1 MTFGVTVPIRS
12 RTVRSR
18 HLDVAHTLGTRRRRS
33 LTRANGAISGVG
45 PPQLSGAVP
54 EHSEEPQR
62 SFTRASE
69 SPTQLP
75 QTSRIDVLGDLLE
88 LLAEIA
94 VEATADEEPLHL
106 VGTIQLGGPHDAG
119 SGRSRVA

>member
-1 MTFGVTVPIRS
+1 MTVPIRS
-12 RTVRSR
+12 YDVRSR
-18 HLDVAHTLGTRRRRS
+18 HLDVAHTLGTRRRHS

-45 PPQLSGAVP
+45 PPELSGAVP
-54 EHSEEPQR
+54 EHSEKPQS
-62 SFTRASE
+62 SFMRASE
-69 SPTQLP
+69 SPIQLT

-94 VEATADEEPLHL
+94 VEATAAEEPLRL
-106 VGTIQLGGPHDAG
+106 VGTIQLDGLSDVG